1 MGVSPAITCSFG
13 GGLRVSL
20 TWCRCRP
27 HASLVRHHRVSQAR
41 DEAGKEAK
49 GEEAKGE
56 EAKGEEAKR
65 EEAEREEANTGDETR
80 LCSISPALPRSL
92 RRGLRVSLTWC
103 RCGPHASLVRH
114 YRVSQARDE
123 AGKEDKREEKKKKK
137 KKKKK

>member
-1 MGVSPAITCSFG
+1 MGVSPAIPCSFG

-20 TWCRCRP
+20 TWCRSRP

-56 EAKGEEAKR
+56 EAKREEAKR
-65 EEAEREEANTGDETR
+65 GDETR

-114 YRVSQARDE
+114 YRV
-123 AGKEDKREEKKKKK
+123 
-137 KKKKK
+137 